1 MKFMQASSV
10 LLLSA
15 LVLAGCGKQPS
26 DTPDAPAGTAATE
39 PTEAAPAAPAVAAI
53 GKEGSAQEGPYG
65 LTVAPGEVFQC
76 AGRDK
81 VASKVNWKIEDE
93 SVGSMVEV
101 YVIGPGQAEGKLFAK
116 GGLKGEAETG
126 NWVYEGTRFV
136 VKDTAGKE
144 LVAYQVAGL
153 PCQ

>member
-1 MKFMQASSV
+1 MKFMQASSL

-15 LVLAGCGKQPS
+15 VVLAGCGKQPS
-26 DTPDAPAGTAATE
+26 DTPETPA
-39 PTEAAPAAPAVAAI
+39 EAAPSSAPVDTAPAVAAI

-101 YVIGPGQAEGKLFAK
+101 YVIGPGQTEGKLFTK